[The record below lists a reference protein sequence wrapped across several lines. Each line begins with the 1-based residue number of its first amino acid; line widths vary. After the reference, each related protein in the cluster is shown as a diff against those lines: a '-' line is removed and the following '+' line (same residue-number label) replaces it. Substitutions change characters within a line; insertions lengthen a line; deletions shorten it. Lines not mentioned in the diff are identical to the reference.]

1 MKIRNLSL
9 SKKVIS
15 NYLFVALF
23 ALLCNFNVNAQK
35 TTVQGTVTDATDG
48 SPIPGVTILI
58 EGSANGTT
66 TDFDGNYS
74 IKANIGKS
82 LIFNYVGMTT
92 QKVKITGKIVNV
104 KLSSQVE
111 DLDEVVVI
119 GYGSVKKKEVTGAV
133 SKVKAEALEKV
144 NSPDLGT
151 ILQGQAA
158 GVNVISAS
166 EPGGDTEILIRGVT
180 SMGDNTPLYV
190 VDGIIQEGDPR
201 IAPSDI
207 ETIDILKDA
216 ASTAIYGSRG
226 ATGVILITTKQG
238 TPGSL
243 KVRTNASYSIQ
254 HRNAAHPL
262 MNSIEQS
269 YFDIVTQR
277 NTVGAFDDDVV
288 LRMSTS
294 PVNFQN
300 ETDLNKVLFSNNVP
314 TQNYNANISG
324 GTKDITYNVSL
335 GYFNQKGLLL
345 NSAFDRFN
353 TRANTVYNKGNLRL
367 QTSVGMT
374 IENRDIPQNF
384 LINQAIRYLPS
395 QNPIEPEADEDLE
408 SLGGDNQNRLN
419 WILNSL
425 KTSQER
431 KSVRTFASMR
441 IDYNI
446 TKDLKF
452 NGNAGINTTS
462 TYQKRFVPYTK
473 VTNLQNGEV
482 SEPTNSSIR
491 MDASYG
497 TSFYSDFGLT
507 YSKTID
513 EDHNFTGTA
522 YFSYE
527 QQTYDNFFALR
538 TGVTS
543 SDIKVL
549 NSAVLDADVGNNN
562 IYKNRLMGFLGR
574 FQYDY
579 KGKYLLS
586 SSFRRD
592 GSTKFGAGKKWG
604 LFPSISVGWNVSDED
619 FWSPLKGRINNFKL
633 RASRGTVG
641 NQRIQPYEY
650 SSGIDQNI
658 NYVATGDDGTE
669 SIATGATQINFA
681 NANIQWET
689 KTETNIGLDLG
700 LFRNKLT
707 ITAEYYDI
715 SNKDMLFP
723 VILPTSTGAGIN
735 GNVTLNVG
743 NMTNKGAELAIGYRG
758 RTGKVNWRMNGT
770 FSTNN
775 NKITKINGQSSFL
788 FTSDYGLVNGATSQS
803 QVTALSVGH
812 EAGAFFLLKTD
823 GILDTQEKLDEYQ
836 LLDSNAKMGDVRYVN
851 SNGDDKISTEDR
863 VYSGS
868 GLPEYEIGYRFN
880 ANYKSFDFS
889 MNWYA
894 AIGQEIMNGGKANAY
909 AYGRHKDL
917 IYQWSP
923 QNTETTI
930 PAFRGDLKKH
940 TNFLGYNDLWLE
952 DGSYLRLRAVT
963 LGYSLPQ
970 KTIQNM
976 GITRLRFYV
985 SAQNPFT
992 FTNYSGY
999 NPEVGGGV
1007 TARGL
1012 DKGVGPVSSQYLIG
1026 VNFNF

>member
-1 MKIRNLSL
+1 MKIKNLFL

-15 NYLFVALF
+15 KYLFFTLF
-23 ALLCNFNVNAQK
+23 ALLCTFNINAQK
-35 TTVQGTVTDATDG
+35 TSIRGTVTDANDG
-48 SPIPGVTILI
+48 SPIPGVTVII
-58 EGSANGTT
+58 EGTSKGTT
-66 TDFDGNYS
+66 TDFDGNYILS
-74 IKANIGKS
+74 ATIGQT
-82 LIFNYVGMTT
+82 LMFNYIGMTA
-92 QKVKITGKIVNV
+92 QSLKIKSSTVNA
-104 KLSSQVE
+104 KLSAQVE

-119 GYGSVKKKEVTGAV
+119 GYGTIKKKEVTGAV
-133 SKVKAEALEKV
+133 VKIKAEALEKV
-144 NSPDLGT
+144 NSSDLGN
-151 ILQGQAA
+151 ILQGQAP
-158 GVNVISAS
+158 GVNVISSS

-243 KVRTNASYSIQ
+243 KVRTTASYSIQ
-254 HRNAAHPL
+254 HRNAANPL
-262 MNSIEQS
+262 MNSTEQS

-288 LRMSTS
+288 LRLSTS
-294 PVNFQN
+294 PINFQN
-300 ETDLNKVLFSNNVP
+300 ETNLNDVLFKNNVP

-353 TRANTVYNKGNLRL
+353 TRANTVYKKGKLRL

-374 IENRDIPQNF
+374 IENRVIPANF
-384 LINQAIRYLPS
+384 LINQSIRYLPS
-395 QNPIEPEADEDLE
+395 QNPIDPNSNDDLE
-408 SLGGDNQNRLN
+408 SLGGDNGNRLN
-419 WILNSL
+419 WILNSI
-425 KTSQER
+425 KTTQKR
-431 KSVRTFASMR
+431 KSVRSFASVR

-452 NGNAGINTTS
+452 NGNAGINTT
-462 TYQKRFVPYTK
+462 TNYERRFVPYIK

-482 SEPTNSSIR
+482 SDPTNSSIR
-491 MDASYG
+491 MNASYG
-497 TSFYSDFGLT
+497 SSFYSDFGLT
-507 YSKTID
+507 YNKKID
-513 EDHNFTGTA
+513 DHNITGTA

-527 QQTYDNFFALR
+527 KQTYDNFFASR

-543 SDIKVL
+543 SEIQVL
-549 NSAVLDADVGNNN
+549 NSAVLDADVGNND
-562 IYKNRLMGFLGR
+562 IYTNRLMGFLGR

-586 SSFRRD
+586 SSFRKD

-604 LFPSISVGWNVSDED
+604 LFPSISAGWNVSDED
-619 FWSPLKGRINNFKL
+619 FWSPMKNTINNFKI

-641 NQRIQPYEY
+641 NQRISPYEY
-650 SSGIDQNI
+650 SSGISQNI
-658 NYVATGDDGTE
+658 NYVATANNGTE
-669 SIATGATQINFA
+669 SIATGSTQVNFA
-681 NANIQWET
+681 NADIQWET
-689 KTETNIGLDLG
+689 KSETNFGIDLG
-700 LFRNKLT
+700 LFKNKLT

-788 FTSDYGLVNGATSQS
+788 FTNDYGLVNGATSQS

-823 GILDTQEKLDEYQ
+823 GIIDTDEELIAYNVLDP
-836 LLDSNAKMGDVRYVN
+836 NAKMGDVKYIN

-894 AIGQEIMNGGKANAY
+894 ALGQEIMNGGKANAY

-923 QNTETTI
+923 QNTETTV

-952 DGSYLRLRAVT
+952 DGSYLRLRSVT
-963 LGYSLPQ
+963 LGYSLP
-970 KTIQNM
+970 KKKIEGL
-976 GITRLRFYV
+976 GISRLRFYV
-985 SAQNPFT
+985 SAQNPLT
-992 FTNYSGY
+992 FTKYSGY

-1012 DKGVGPVSSQYLIG
+1012 DKGVGPVSSQYLLG